1 MKHVVRMLVA
11 ILIVGALGGGIWY
24 FVFRDKP
31 NEAVFKEMTA
41 SIDYV
46 GSVSIKYTET
56 TTENGTQTQ
65 TAKGYEN
72 VIGVYLDKAKAYHD
86 NYDVYVT
93 INNLKDYDKYSYET
107 IEYYYSLTATA
118 NKVKSKDK
126 KSLVK
131 KIDAYNSSIKT
142 VVNTVKDSVGLY
154 GKAGVSDETIYQMD
168 TILLKNMLKK
178 QKAQTELYFA
188 LRDYVEKYVFASVTE
203 DGSGIIPDYKSAIYN
218 IYNNQLNIDCEKLSK
233 GINGTINTEGKT
245 NLFVPDNKYN
255 SQINYLYVSINNLES
270 YNYIANEEH
279 PNPGTI
285 INKGKNAVKF
295 LDSYTKFYKNSKN
308 KISELLKIDWVGF
321 TNAVTT
327 ELEKAANEEREP
339 NYLNISNDYSI
350 SEVDILDAYN
360 VLIYI
365 AVQY

>member
-31 NEAVFKEMTA
+31 NEAVFKETTA

-46 GSVSIKYTET
+46 GSVSINYTET
-56 TTENGTQTQ
+56 TTKDGTSTIETK
-65 TAKGYEN
+65 TAKGYYN
-72 VIGVYLDKAKAYHD
+72 VIDVYLNKAKAHHD
-86 NYDVYVT
+86 DYDVYVT
-93 INNLKDYDKYSYET
+93 INYLKDYDKYSYET

-154 GKAGVSDETIYQMD
+154 EKAGVGDKTIYQMD

-178 QKAQTELYFA
+178 QKTQTELYFA

-233 GINGTINTEGKT
+233 EINGTIESSGSS
-245 NLFVPDNKYN
+245 NLFVPGDNN
-255 SQINYLYVSINNLES
+255 SQINYLYESINNLED

-285 INKGKNAVKF
+285 VNKGKNAVKF

-321 TNAVTT
+321 VSAV
-327 ELEKAANEEREP
+327 EAGMNNRD
-339 NYLNISNDYSI
+339 ISNNYSI
-350 SEVDILDAYN
+350 SEDDILDAYN

-365 AVQY
+365 AVKY

>member
-46 GSVSIKYTET
+46 GSVSINYTET
-56 TTENGTQTQ
+56 TTENGTSTIETK

-72 VIGVYLDKAKAYHD
+72 VIDVYLNKAKAHHAT
-86 NYDVYVT
+86 YDVYVT
-93 INNLKDYDKYSYET
+93 INNLKNYDEYSYET

-154 GKAGVSDETIYQMD
+154 GKAGVSNETIYQMD

-178 QKAQTELYFA
+178 QKTQTELYFA

-233 GINGTINTEGKT
+233 GINGTIDSKESS
-245 NLFVPDNKYN
+245 NLFVTGNNN
-255 SQINYLYVSINNLES
+255 SQINYLYESINNLES

-321 TNAVTT
+321 VSDVEDVNKSNTD
-327 ELEKAANEEREP
+327 
-339 NYLNISNDYSI
+339 ISIKYSI
-350 SEVDILDAYN
+350 PESDILDAYN

>member
-31 NEAVFKEMTA
+31 NVATFKEMTA

-46 GSVSIKYTET
+46 DSVSIKTET
-56 TTENGTQTQ
+56 ETV
-65 TAKGYEN
+65 KGYYN
-72 VIGVYLDKAKAYHD
+72 VIDVYLKKASKKYPKAYTTIE
-86 NYDVYVT
+86 NLEKYD
-93 INNLKDYDKYSYET
+93 LYSYET

-154 GKAGVSDETIYQMD
+154 EKEGVSLDTINQMD

-178 QKAQTELYFA
+178 QKSQTELYFA

-218 IYNNQLNIDCEKLSK
+218 IYNNQLNLDCEKLSK
-233 GINGTINTEGKT
+233 KLNSETIEGTWG
-245 NLFVPDNKYN
+245 NLLTKDGSK
-255 SQINYLYVSINNLES
+255 IDDLYVAIKGTKKDPGDSGYDSEVIKGLE
-270 YNYIANEEH
+270 YKNYIVNDG
-279 PNPGTI
+279 N
-285 INKGKNAVKF
+285 KNAVKF

-308 KISELLKIDWVGF
+308 KIVEVLKISNWGNFV
-321 TNAVTT
+321 NAVSQ
-327 ELEKAANEEREP
+327 ELTKAEEEERKP
-339 NYLNISNDYSI
+339 NYSQISVDYPI
-350 SEVDILDAYN
+350 SEDDTLDAYN
-360 VLIYI
+360 VLVYI
-365 AVQY
+365 IKV

>member
-46 GSVSIKYTET
+46 GSVSINYTET
-56 TTENGTQTQ
+56 TTENGTQTK

-72 VIGVYLDKAKAYHD
+72 VIGVYLDKAKAHHE

-154 GKAGVSDETIYQMD
+154 GKNGVSDETIYQMD

-233 GINGTINTEGKT
+233 KINGTIDSKGPN
-245 NLFVPDNKYN
+245 NLLEQDGSK
-255 SQINYLYVSINNLES
+255 INYLYGVIKGVEGLEVK
-270 YNYIANEEH
+270 NYIV
-279 PNPGTI
+279 
-285 INKGKNAVKF
+285 NKENKNAVKF

-308 KISELLKIDWVGF
+308 KISELLKIDWYGF
-321 TNAVTT
+321 VSDVDGKNMSNTD
-327 ELEKAANEEREP
+327 
-339 NYLNISNDYSI
+339 ISVKYSI
-350 SEVDILDAYN
+350 PEADILDAYN
-360 VLIYI
+360 VLVYI
-365 AVQY
+365 N